1 MPKNFKKDLTFSRFS
16 AWIWGKSPAE
26 TETKVPIFI
35 FTALFIHQKAF
46 FCFRITPKFNYHSAR
61 NSSI

>member
-16 AWIWGKSPAE
+16 AWIFGKSPAE
-26 TETKVPIFI
+26 TKTKVPIFI

-46 FCFRITPKFNYHSAR
+46 FLFPDHS
-61 NSSI
+61 